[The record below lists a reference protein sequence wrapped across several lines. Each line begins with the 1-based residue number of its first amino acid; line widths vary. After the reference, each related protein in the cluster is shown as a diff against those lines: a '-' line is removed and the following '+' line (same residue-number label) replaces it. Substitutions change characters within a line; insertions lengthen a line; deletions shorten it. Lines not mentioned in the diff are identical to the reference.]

1 MIYIIAVVLLFALL
15 HYSVLTSA
23 PLTQLNITIPVSGH
37 NKNTIVETSNIS
49 SRPVNTNITNT
60 NIPYRVT
67 FEKSR
72 SNSLRRRDWLQGIL
86 AAILGVLATI
96 SLFIKF
102 LLDLTIIRIPQ
113 PQINEANVNERAVYV
128 NPLNMVI
135 VVVLSLAVA
144 IIIIL
149 SLTRLRVK
157 LGRYYVPRLGR
168 ERISVEPLEKI
179 DYNLDFKD
187 LRTAIISSFRYLY
200 FLSLEKLGLSEA
212 RTPREVALELDKIG
226 LADEAWLIVSAF
238 EELKYGKRI
247 PKWITLKDLREAV
260 RNIEGKILQ
269 WSNQ

>member
-1 MIYIIAVVLLFALL
+1 MIYIVAVVLLFVLL
-15 HYSVLTSA
+15 HYSVLTST

-37 NKNTIVETSNIS
+37 NENIIVKTSNTS

-72 SNSLRRRDWLQGIL
+72 SNSLRRRDWLQSIL
-86 AAILGVLATI
+86 AAILGVLAAI

-113 PQINEANVNERAVYV
+113 PQINEANVNEGMVYV

-135 VVVLSLAVA
+135 VVVLSLVVA
-144 IIIIL
+144 TIIIL
-149 SLTRLRVK
+149 LLTRSHAKLR
-157 LGRYYVPRLGR
+157 RRYVPRLGR
-168 ERISVEPLEKI
+168 GRISIEPLEKI

-212 RTPREVALELDKIG
+212 RTPREVALEFDKLG
-226 LADEAWLIVSAF
+226 LANEAWLIVSAF

-260 RNIEGKILQ
+260 RSIEGKILQ